1 MGRSEE
7 SVPDGPLKDFA
18 EGLRSLRQRERLTY
32 RQLSQRAR
40 YSYSVLSTAAS
51 GKVLP
56 TLEVTVAYVGAC
68 HGDVAE
74 WEERWERL
82 AAVLR
87 AGDAGLLPPEAL
99 GSAAAGTPPA
109 SCAPA
114 FDTAEEAPS
123 IERVDRD
130 SPRRIGAFRILGRL
144 GAGATSEV
152 YLATGPSGR
161 PAAVKLIRPQ
171 FAQDPQFCRLFA
183 RELAAARKINGDY
196 TAAVIDADAHAE
208 QPWIAYEFLAG
219 PSLAQVIEN
228 QGPLPPAAVRTL
240 AAGICE
246 ALRAFHAAGF
256 VHRDLKPANVL
267 LTDQGPRVI
276 DFGIARCT
284 DGTASAVTGTQ
295 LGTMGFMAP
304 EQVDGGDVSAAADIF
319 ALGCVLAYAA
329 TGRAPFGNGSSA
341 SMLYRVVHGEPDE
354 QAVACDDSQMRE
366 LIKRCLAKDPGQR
379 PTPEQIIGDCAAA
392 AETAGGGW
400 LPSAVVAQTARL
412 DAEAAALIKRAA
424 RRRALQRALTVSAS
438 LFAVLAIIVAT
449 VMPDTGVRRDLGGRL
464 PTAPDGSGAPGLR
477 SGTAP
482 GSQGNRGLLPADKLF
497 TAAPTGGAQPAA
509 GATGSPPV
517 DANTASAGSDPR
529 AALSVRAFYS
539 FEQSTDGWQAVGGA
553 IAVVP
558 SSAFHYDRLYSLSL
572 SETSASAT
580 SLGDVAVTGLLNGP
594 TVDSTVVA
602 WIYVPLNVP
611 QPVSAGLYVKDTAG
625 SEHDAAAVTV
635 RPGSWQQLTY
645 SPAGY
650 RGAAQTVGLKF
661 TECGIVG
668 AAVFIDAISWD

>member
-56 TLEVTVAYVGAC
+56 TLDVTLAYVGAC
-68 HGDVAE
+68 HGDLAE
-74 WEERWERL
+74 WEERWEHL

-99 GSAAAGTPPA
+99 GSAAAGTTPA
-109 SCAPA
+109 PCAPA

-240 AAGICE
+240 AAGISE

-354 QAVACDDSQMRE
+354 QAVTCDDSQMRE
-366 LIKRCLAKDPGQR
+366 LIKRCLAKDPEQR
-379 PTPEQIIGDCAAA
+379 PTPEQIIDDCAAA
-392 AETAGGGW
+392 AETAGGW
-400 LPSAVVAQTARL
+400 LPSAVAAQTARL
-412 DAEAAALIKRAA
+412 DAEAAALVKRAA

-438 LFAVLAIIVAT
+438 LFAVLAIIVGM
-449 VMPDTGVRRDLGGRL
+449 VMPDTDVRRDLGGRL
-464 PTAPDGSGAPGLR
+464 PAAAPDGSGAPGLR

-482 GSQGNRGLLPADKLF
+482 GFPGNRGLLPADKRL
-497 TAAPTGGAQPAA
+497 TAAPTGEAQSTV
-509 GATGSPPV
+509 GATGSPPA
-517 DANTASAGSDPR
+517 DAKTATAGSHPR

-553 IAVVP
+553 IAVAP

-572 SETSASAT
+572 SETSVSPT
-580 SLGDVAVTGLLNGP
+580 RLGDVAITDLPNGP
-594 TVDSTVVA
+594 TVGSTVVA
-602 WIYVPLNVP
+602 WIYVPVNVA
-611 QPVSAGLYVKDTAG
+611 QPVNAGLYVKDAAG

-645 SPAGY
+645 SPADY
-650 RGAAQTVGLKF
+650 RGGAQTVGLKF
-661 TECGIVG
+661 TQCGIVG
-668 AAVFIDAISWD
+668 AAVFVDAISWD